1 MPDVSQTEQ
10 SAFVKFWNEVLVPK
24 FNRFRHVLQGGLSQ
38 HSDAIFP
45 KLEVRAGERV
55 LDAGCGWGDTAIM
68 LAGRVGPRGEVV
80 AMDCCEAFLEAGRR
94 DAEAKGL
101 ENIAFVAA
109 DVERHPFEG
118 DYDLVFSRFGT
129 MFFSNPVGAMKN
141 MRRALKP
148 GGRATFIVWR
158 RRADNPWLSAAK
170 DVVLRHLPAPGED
183 AATCGPGPFS
193 QADEEMVT
201 GQLRAAGFSDIAFER
216 VDAEVR
222 MGNDIQDAIDFQI
235 ALGPAGEVYRE
246 AGDLAERKKD
256 AITADLA
263 ELLAPHARAD
273 GVFMPSSSW
282 VITARNAG

>member
-1 MPDVSQTEQ
+1 MSDVSLSEQ
-10 SAFVKFWNEVLVPK
+10 SQFVTFWNEVLAPK

-45 KLEVRAGERV
+45 KLEVHKGERV

-68 LAGRVGPRGEVV
+68 LAGRVGPQGEVI
-80 AMDCCEAFLEAGRR
+80 AMDCCEAFLAAARK

-101 ENIAFVAA
+101 KNLAFVAA
-109 DVERHPFEG
+109 DVEVHPFAG

-158 RRADNPWLSAAK
+158 HRVDNPWLSAAK

-193 QADEEMVT
+193 QADEEMVA
-201 GQLRAAGFSDIAFER
+201 GQMKVAGFTDIGFER

-246 AGDLAERKKD
+246 AGALAEQKKD
-256 AITADLA
+256 VIAADLA
-263 ELLAPHARAD
+263 KLLKPHVRDD
-273 GVFMPSSSW
+273 GVFMASSSW
-282 VITARNAG
+282 VITAKNPG